1 MKFFQI
7 NAKVTEIQ
15 MLPIISIVILKQKA
29 KSLGLSLSSQTLF
42 KEGLRE
48 L

>member
-15 MLPIISIVILKQKA
+15 MLPIISLVILKQKA
-29 KSLGLSLSSQTLF
+29 KSFSLSLSYQGVF

-48 L
+48 E